1 MHYFRYYLI
10 NGALNCLVISL
21 IKKEMRPGGGSCF
34 VLVILRLSSIT
45 QRHQGKKAEQEEAW
59 PQQASYSRK
68 PLLIFACN
76 SLTPPRDTGSAGG
89 KGRENYHILLL
100 LRWSNLKNTFTPSG
114 SRSRGPSNC
123 RQTMLT
129 KVIPQTL

>member
-68 PLLIFACN
+68 PLLIFARN
-76 SLTPPRDTGSAGG
+76 SLTPPRDTGSAKGQREG
-89 KGRENYHILLL
+89 KLPYP
-100 LRWSNLKNTFTPSG
+100 TPTEVVQ
-114 SRSRGPSNC
+114 P
-123 RQTMLT
+123 
-129 KVIPQTL
+129 